1 MMGQSWMGSD
11 FTNDDLIK
19 MNSLVADY
27 THKLLGEESVNDINC
42 FKIELIPKPESPV
55 VWGKVIIW
63 IAKEEY
69 YQMRAEYFDEDM
81 DLVNYMVASEIKQ
94 FNDRKLPAHLEMIP
108 VNKKG
113 HKTIMT
119 TKTYNFNLGLEDSFF
134 SQQEMKR
141 VK

>member
-11 FTNDDLIK
+11 FTNDDLVK
-19 MNSLVADY
+19 MNSLVEDY
-27 THKLLGEESVNDINC
+27 THKLLGEENINDIDC
-42 FKIELIPKPESPV
+42 YQIELIPKPNSAV

-81 DLVNYMVASEIKQ
+81 EIVSYMEASEIKQ
-94 FNDRKLPAHLEMIP
+94 FSDRKLPSRLEMIP
-108 VNKKG
+108 VNKNG
-113 HKTIMT
+113 HKTIMI
-119 TKTYNFNLGLEDSFF
+119 TKTQDFNLGLDDAFF